1 MKGEETGET
10 YGKTGSETVGADGE
24 SRWLFNGFLI
34 FVDGRVCF
42 CFLSPKHHFWLGGSC
57 VIHWPFTLSLLPHF
71 LHHAGFCCTNFED
84 PGSPKLR
91 MVSWNLN
98 TLRFISVIGH
108 PNRSS
113 SDVRWITISLGSGN
127 FLILLK
133 THPRCFTVEITASKF
148 TLLGGPFHAYTQRFG
163 DRMMNSWFQADPCNL
178 FHSMMRTLAWHQPT
192 PMLKKNQ
199 TSCPSKIEWD
209 LTNGPKSKLLELGPV
224 GHFLAHEICSN
235 SKIYQHGNGG
245 IPVGSSGVKSRIT
258 GRWGTHFS
266 LISATKVEDNKQK
279 KQLIKEQTWDR
290 DSEMWCFLGRWCVYI
305 YIY

>member
-34 FVDGRVCF
+34 FVDGRVFF

-113 SDVRWITISLGSGN
+113 SDVHYYIPRVRQFPHPPQNPSTVFHRGNHGLQVHFAGRSIPCLHPTFRWSDDE
-127 FLILLK
+127 F
-133 THPRCFTVEITASKF
+133 V
-148 TLLGGPFHAYTQRFG
+148 
-163 DRMMNSWFQADPCNL
+163 
-178 FHSMMRTLAWHQPT
+178 
-192 PMLKKNQ
+192 
-199 TSCPSKIEWD
+199 
-209 LTNGPKSKLLELGPV
+209 V
-224 GHFLAHEICSN
+224 
-235 SKIYQHGNGG
+235 
-245 IPVGSSGVKSRIT
+245 SSRP
-258 GRWGTHFS
+258 
-266 LISATKVEDNKQK
+266 L
-279 KQLIKEQTWDR
+279 
-290 DSEMWCFLGRWCVYI
+290 
-305 YIY
+305 